1 VNLDAW
7 IARRA
12 ALALLL
18 VVMLGAL
25 ATIFDREWRDGEIF
39 SPADLV
45 FQFYPWA
52 YDAPR
57 QTATN
62 PTRSDEA
69 FYHQPLMATHFAR
82 LRAGHLPDHDP
93 QRLGGVPSFFQGLDT
108 GRLVSPFSLPFY
120 VSPAEQAVSAYGPLR
135 LLVAALCM
143 WIFLRGLGL
152 SVAAAACGG
161 LAFGLNG
168 HFLTWLS
175 APMPTVAAWLPL
187 ALHFVRRTVRRTTI
201 SDGAGLAAA
210 VGLMA
215 VGSYMATLLVCLA
228 AVGVYALAELVG
240 TRRWFTL
247 SWLAG
252 GLIVGLLLGAA
263 ALGPMLAALAT
274 SPATSRVV
282 SAEGA
287 PWTNLATL
295 AMPDFWGSPV
305 GGTWWHPD
313 PTANYPEHVA
323 YLGVVVV
330 ALAGAGVASL
340 RTFRQTPVGWAMVA
354 LAVLSLT
361 RAYGGVPGRWLV
373 WLPGQAQSNPFRWY
387 AAAACATAV
396 LAAIGLHALER
407 DARATRDAHWWRPL
421 LGTWLALGGLALAAG
436 AALLALRP
444 TIRALDLQA
453 LEHAQVFRF
462 VVVAA
467 ATASLVT
474 ALACLRH
481 ARLRLAAAVA
491 LVVLTAAD
499 LSQANRRFN
508 PTVPADQYYPP
519 TAGLVWLADQALGWR
534 IAPVDADA
542 ELVEGHVWGLF
553 GLETVTGFDFH
564 GDAAYQQFLHAARHP
579 PAAGPRP
586 TVVPDPPPT
595 VWNFVGLREPTL
607 DLRLLG
613 LLGTRYI
620 VTSPVDVTPRS
631 GGYRTVGEL
640 TDGRVV
646 TLRFRARYDGLRRI
660 DLLTATHRRA
670 NDGHL
675 TITLADEQGHHL
687 ANAVVQARDLP
698 DTDWLP
704 LSFPPVFSSAG
715 RAFDLRV
722 EATGAE
728 PGHAATLWA
737 TAEHAG
743 IETSLI
749 VDGDAQQ
756 GSLWFRAFS
765 SAPERVPG
773 TTLAYAGDLNAYMN
787 PYATPHAW
795 FVAHVEIAPR
805 DAHVSQMRTADVD
818 LSRVAW
824 LADAPGIPPTSTAR
838 VSTVEVADDTRRFS
852 VTAPDGGV
860 LVLRD
865 RAESGW
871 RVQIDGR
878 QAAWTVAN
886 AVQMAVAVPPGSR
899 LVTVEYQHPLLR
911 PSLGLTALAV
921 VGIALA
927 FLLDHRRTRRR

>member
-1 VNLDAW
+1 MNLDAW
-7 IARRA
+7 LARRGA
-12 ALALLL
+12 IALLL

-108 GRLVSPFSLPFY
+108 GRLVSPFSLPFHL
-120 VSPAEQAVSAYGPLR
+120 VPAEQAVSAYGPLR

-143 WIFLRGLGL
+143 WMFLRGIGL
-152 SVAAAACGG
+152 SAAAAACGG

-187 ALHFVRRTVRRTTI
+187 ALHFVRRTVRSTTV
-201 SDGAGLAAA
+201 SDAAGLAAA

-228 AVGVYALAELVG
+228 AVGVYTIAEVAG

-247 SWLAG
+247 PWLAG
-252 GLIVGLLLGAA
+252 GLTVGLLLGAA

-274 SPATSRVV
+274 SPATARVV

-295 AMPDFWGSPV
+295 AMPDFWGSPI

-323 YLGVVVV
+323 YLGIVVI

-340 RTFRQTPVGWAMVA
+340 RTLRQTPVGWAMVA
-354 LAVLSLT
+354 LAVVSLT

-387 AAAACATAV
+387 AAAACAAAV

-407 DARATRDAHWWRPL
+407 DGRAAGHARWWRPL

-453 LEHAQVFRF
+453 LERAQVFRF
-462 VVVAA
+462 VVVAT
-467 ATASLVT
+467 ATASLAT

-481 ARLRLAAAVA
+481 AHVRLAAAGA
-491 LVVLTAAD
+491 LVLLTAAD

-508 PTVPADQYYPP
+508 PTVPADQYYPA

-534 IAPVDADA
+534 VAPVDADA

-564 GDAAYQQFLHAARHP
+564 GDAAYQQFLHAVRNP
-579 PAAGPRP
+579 PAATSRAD
-586 TVVPDPPPT
+586 VLPDPPPT

-613 LLGTRYI
+613 LLGARYV
-620 VTSPVDVTPRS
+620 VTSPIDVTPRG
-631 GGYRTVGEL
+631 GGYRTIGEL

-646 TLRFRARYDGLRRI
+646 TLRFRARYDGLRRV

-670 NDGHL
+670 NDGQL
-675 TITLADEQGHHL
+675 TITLADEQGHEL
-687 ANAVVQARDLP
+687 VRSVVQARDLP

-704 LSFPPVFSSAG
+704 LSFPPVLSSAG
-715 RAFDLRV
+715 RTFDLRV

-728 PGHAATLWA
+728 AGHAATLWA
-737 TAEHAG
+737 TADHAG
-743 IETSLI
+743 IDTRLD

-773 TTLAYAGDLNAYMN
+773 ATLAYAGDLNAYVN
-787 PYATPHAW
+787 PYAAPHAW
-795 FVAHVEIAPR
+795 FVDRVEIASP
-805 DAHVSQMRTADVD
+805 DSHASEMRTADAD
-818 LSRVAW
+818 LSHVAW
-824 LADAPGIPPTSTAR
+824 LADAPAVLATSTAR
-838 VSTVEVADDTRRFS
+838 VSTVEVGDDMRRFT
-852 VTAPDGGV
+852 VNAPEGGV

-865 RAESGW
+865 RADSGW
-871 RVQIDGR
+871 RAEVDGR
-878 QAAWTVAN
+878 QVAWTVAN
-886 AVQMAVAVPPGSR
+886 AVQMAVAIPPGSR
-899 LVTVEYQHPLLR
+899 LVTVEYRHPLLR
-911 PSLGLTALAV
+911 PSLGLTALAA

-927 FLLDHRRTRRR
+927 LLLDGRRARHR